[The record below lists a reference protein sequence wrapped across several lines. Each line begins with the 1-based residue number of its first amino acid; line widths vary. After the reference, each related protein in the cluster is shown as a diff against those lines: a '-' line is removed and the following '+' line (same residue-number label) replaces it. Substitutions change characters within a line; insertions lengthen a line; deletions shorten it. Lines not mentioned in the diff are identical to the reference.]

1 MVSGDLKRLRDRI
14 DRLDRALVRRLAE
27 RQRLVEAV
35 ARTKADPRRAR
46 DPGRVEAVIAN
57 ILRSAAGEGL
67 SPDIAEPV
75 WRVLMDRC
83 ADHEM
88 AILAPS
94 DGSFQPEPDADG
106 ACCGCKFDAVA
117 LAQGALAG
125 GGG

>member
-1 MVSGDLKRLRDRI
+1 MSGDLKRLRDRI

-35 ARTKADPRRAR
+35 ARIKADPLRAR
-46 DPGRVEAVIAN
+46 DPRRVEDVIAN
-57 ILRSAAGEGL
+57 ILRSAAEQGL

-75 WRVLMDRC
+75 WRLLMDRC
-83 ADHEM
+83 ADHET
-88 AILAPS
+88 AILVSAGESP
-94 DGSFQPEPDADG
+94 QPEPDHDG

-117 LAQGALAG
+117 LAQGARAG